1 MWLRFKIFIGYI
13 TLIAL
18 LSFTIYFFR
27 KEQMKRNCLQQD
39 EQELLH
45 FWHLTGEAYAGLL
58 DLATYGETVSVWDE
72 NGRGYLS
79 EKEKR
84 GMRYITV
91 LEAICACI
99 RTTGAYRF
107 VVPASG
113 EKGTI
118 A

>member
-45 FWHLTGEAYAGLL
+45 FWHLTGEAYAGLC
-58 DLATYGETVSVWDE
+58 V
-72 NGRGYLS
+72 GREWPGYLS

>member
-72 NGRGYLS
+72 NDRSTYQ
-79 EKEKR
+79 KR
-84 GMRYITV
+84 RNEVCGTLQSLKQYV
-91 LEAICACI
+91 H
-99 RTTGAYRF
+99 
-107 VVPASG
+107 ASG
-113 EKGTI
+113 QRVHI
-118 A
+118 DSL

>member
-45 FWHLTGEAYAGLL
+45 FG
-58 DLATYGETVSVWDE
+58 
-72 NGRGYLS
+72 
-79 EKEKR
+79 
-84 GMRYITV
+84 I
-91 LEAICACI
+91 
-99 RTTGAYRF
+99 
-107 VVPASG
+107 
-113 EKGTI
+113 
-118 A
+118 